1 MYRLELDF
9 SGKKKHLVFFDDM
22 IMNFLKMSEFKEYK
36 RFHFVLH
43 EAIINSMK
51 AIEINDDKQRR
62 ENIKIEIEVNDKE
75 VNAIVTDWMT
85 GIEDSK
91 ENVINTLKDKDNAFM
106 ESGRGLLM
114 MEHMVDSFT
123 WGKGENGEFCV
134 YMTVKRQ

>member
-1 MYRLELDF
+1 MYRLKLDF
-9 SGKKKHLVFFDDM
+9 PGKKEHLVFFDDM
-22 IMNFLKMSEFKEYK
+22 IMRFLEKSEFEAYK
-36 RFHFVLH
+36 RLHFVLH

-51 AIEINDDKQRR
+51 AIEINEDKQRS
-62 ENIKIEIEVNDKE
+62 ENIKIEIEVNDNE
-75 VNAIVTDWMT
+75 VNAIVIDWMT

-91 ENVINTLKDKDNAFM
+91 ENVINTLKDNDNVFM

-134 YMTVKRQ
+134 YVTVKRE